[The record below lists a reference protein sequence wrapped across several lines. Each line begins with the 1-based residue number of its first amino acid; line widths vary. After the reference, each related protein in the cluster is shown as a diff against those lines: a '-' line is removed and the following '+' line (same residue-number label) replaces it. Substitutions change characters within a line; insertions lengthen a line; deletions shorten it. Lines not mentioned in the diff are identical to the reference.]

1 MPQNSVA
8 SLNEVLNDL
17 PSKSSVSVH
26 EEKSKEDAVV
36 EPKGSVQINVQ
47 LNKTEM
53 AVQKKGEA
61 SVVEVSEQASSQ
73 VSEMEK
79 ILASTRSK
87 MFKRS

>member
-17 PSKSSVSVH
+17 PSKSSVSLQ

-53 AVQKKGEA
+53 AGQKKSEA
-61 SVVEVSEQASSQ
+61 SVVELSEQASSQ

-79 ILASTRSK
+79 ILALTRSK
-87 MFKRS
+87 M